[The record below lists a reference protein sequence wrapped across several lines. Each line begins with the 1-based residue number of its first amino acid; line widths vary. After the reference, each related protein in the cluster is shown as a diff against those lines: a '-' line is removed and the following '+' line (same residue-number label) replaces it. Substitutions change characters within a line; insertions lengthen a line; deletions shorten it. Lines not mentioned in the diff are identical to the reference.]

1 MPNILCL
8 ETSAKATSVALVK
21 SFDEVVYNELLLE
34 FSHAQSIFNLID
46 TTLKQAN
53 IIYTDLS
60 AVAISSGPGSY
71 TGLRIA
77 TSVAKGICFASN
89 IPLIS
94 IPTLYIIANQMKTA
108 LPDADYYIPMI
119 DARRLE
125 IYYTI
130 YNQNLEIIT
139 PVNNAVFGGE
149 NIFPEILKNKT
160 VAVGGD
166 GAEKSMNYHNFKL
179 CQGYAQAKYMTDLAL
194 DKFEKKDFEDLAY
207 FEPFYLK
214 GANITQANK

>member
-21 SFDEVVYNELLLE
+21 SFDEVIYNELLLE

-53 IIYTDLS
+53 INYSDLS

-77 TSVAKGICFASN
+77 TSVAKGICFASS

-108 LPDADYYIPMI
+108 FPDADYYIPMI

-125 IYYTI
+125 IYLTI
-130 YNQNLEIIT
+130 YSQNLESLL

-149 NIFPEILKNKT
+149 NIFPEK
-160 VAVGGD
+160 
-166 GAEKSMNYHNFKL
+166 
-179 CQGYAQAKYMTDLAL
+179 
-194 DKFEKKDFEDLAY
+194 
-207 FEPFYLK
+207 
-214 GANITQANK
+214 